1 MFTMDLDGQSP
12 VAASTLRHRALTA
25 GRRGMMNHPDVQR
38 AAALTALSLDL
49 AELAAE
55 VDGLRAQLRRM
66 HAELTCA
73 RLDAV
78 ERLLPEPL

>member
-1 MFTMDLDGQSP
+1 
-12 VAASTLRHRALTA
+12 
-25 GRRGMMNHPDVQR
+25 MNHPDVQR

-49 AELAAE
+49 AELAANVE
-55 VDGLRAQLRRM
+55 ALRAQLRRM

>member
-1 MFTMDLDGQSP
+1 
-12 VAASTLRHRALTA
+12 
-25 GRRGMMNHPDVQR
+25 MNESDAQR
-38 AAALTALSLDL
+38 AAAMTALSLDL

-55 VDGLRAQLRRM
+55 IEAMRAQLRRV